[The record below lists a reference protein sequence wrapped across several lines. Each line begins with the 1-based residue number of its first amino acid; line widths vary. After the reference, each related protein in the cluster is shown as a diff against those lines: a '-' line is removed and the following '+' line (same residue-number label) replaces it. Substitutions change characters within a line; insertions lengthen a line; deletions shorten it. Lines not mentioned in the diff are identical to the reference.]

1 MAKKTPEE
9 IEAEKQAAAAAK
21 KPYSAKEIAGKV
33 GDFFSESFSGPTSN
47 FIKRKE
53 REKRD
58 AGQDNTGRAAATAS
72 AVGSSV
78 VRGVSAAGSA
88 ISDAAQGPVT
98 ADNITGGS
106 ATSSLF
112 GGGTPKTNS
121 GNSASDPRADSD
133 EEFEGVQAFLDDIQR
148 KRSAGPSDLMKQAN
162 QVIADMKSRQL
173 KTDLAGQS
181 TAIAGGSPE
190 KVSELGDVADSVM
203 AYQNAGK
210 IKAEPL
216 ETTGAYN
223 DAMAAFNE
231 KFPSKRVG
239 LIAKEGETGDEFSDR
254 LKERNAARDK
264 VQKLAPI
271 SVAQAP
277 STPDKGSPST
287 QSPSTQVRDTA
298 NTMSQ
303 SDRLKG
309 RQAFGSYLND
319 KLDQGGGSYSFSEAD
334 NKRAQELGIGRKEL
348 GNFGR
353 RREREKR
360 NQFGALG
367 GLS

>member
-1 MAKKTPEE
+1 MAKTPEE
-9 IEAEKQAAAAAK
+9 IEAEKRAAETRTVR
-21 KPYSAKEIAGKV
+21 EIATEAGVKGAIGASKLAVKGAKAASKMKRGVEQYVGGKLKEGADALGDRVSEMTPAEKV
-33 GDFFSESFSGPTSN
+33 G
-47 FIKRKE
+47 
-53 REKRD
+53 
-58 AGQDNTGRAAATAS
+58 AASTA
-72 AVGSSV
+72 A
-78 VRGVSAAGSA
+78 RMITNPISA
-88 ISDAAQGPVT
+88 IGDIKV
-98 ADNITGGS
+98 GG
-106 ATSSLF
+106 AE
-112 GGGTPKTNS
+112 GA
-121 GNSASDPRADSD
+121 ASDPRSDSKQ
-133 EEFEGVQAFLDDIQR
+133 EFDKEMASAQGFLDDIEA
-148 KRSAGPSDLMKQAN
+148 KRAAGPSDLMKQAN

-231 KFPSKRVG
+231 KFPSKRGG
-239 LIAKEGETGDEFSDR
+239 LIAKEGETGDEFAAR
-254 LKERNAARDK
+254 LKERNAARDE

-277 STPDKGSPST
+277 RTTDTSQTSPDKGSPST

-303 SDRLKG
+303 SDRTKG

-348 GNFGR
+348 RNFGR

-360 NQFGALG
+360 NQFGARG

>member
-1 MAKKTPEE
+1 MAKTPEE
-9 IEAEKQAAAAAK
+9 IEAEKRAAQTRTVR
-21 KPYSAKEIAGKV
+21 EIATEAGVKGVIGASKLAVKGAKAASKMKRGAEQYVGDKLKEGAGALGDRVSEMTPAEKV
-33 GDFFSESFSGPTSN
+33 G
-47 FIKRKE
+47 
-53 REKRD
+53 
-58 AGQDNTGRAAATAS
+58 AASTA
-72 AVGSSV
+72 A
-78 VRGVSAAGSA
+78 RMITNPLSA
-88 ISDAAQGPVT
+88 IGDIEV
-98 ADNITGGS
+98 GG
-106 ATSSLF
+106 AE
-112 GGGTPKTNS
+112 GA
-121 GNSASDPRADSD
+121 ASDPRSDSK
-133 EEFEGVQAFLDDIQR
+133 EEFDKEMASAQGFLDDIEA
-148 KRSAGPSDLMKQAN
+148 KRAAGPSDLMKQAN

-210 IKAEPL
+210 IKAKPL
-216 ETTGAYN
+216 KTTGAYN

-231 KFPSKRVG
+231 KFPSKRGG

-254 LKERNAARDK
+254 LKERNAARDE

-360 NQFGALG
+360 NQFGARG